1 MVREVARCAR
11 RARRATAAR
20 DRRLRRSVDVPAA
33 RRPRRPRSR
42 PAPARRGESEIQ
54 TDRNDRMAPPR
65 REPRLSGG
73 SKLNRRLL
81 DAERRDRINMV
92 IPEERTSA
100 AIRVTVLKT
109 VQRVGSVADVIR
121 RDDEL
126 NEATSRGDAQTAG
139 SFYAEDFVL
148 NGPANRF
155 QNRAET
161 LAVIGRTASSPEA
174 FRYASYDRRVEAAC
188 VTDEF

>member
-1 MVREVARCAR
+1 
-11 RARRATAAR
+11 
-20 DRRLRRSVDVPAA
+20 
-33 RRPRRPRSR
+33 
-42 PAPARRGESEIQ
+42 
-54 TDRNDRMAPPR
+54 MAPPR

-174 FRYASYDRRVEAAC
+174 FRYASYERTVEAAC
-188 VTDEF
+188 VRDELVVLMGSEITVSEGGRPEFDGKSISRRFTDVWLKEGGEWRKLARQSTVTGFARTRD